1 MRVVVHSVLAG
12 FFGAVAVLVVPVIAA
27 LGRKTTMQTASSIE
41 HPVLLAVTARA
52 CFSPAEHWEGLM

>member
-1 MRVVVHSVLAG
+1 
-12 FFGAVAVLVVPVIAA
+12 VAVLVVPVIAA

-41 HPVLLAVTARA
+41 HPVLLAVSARA